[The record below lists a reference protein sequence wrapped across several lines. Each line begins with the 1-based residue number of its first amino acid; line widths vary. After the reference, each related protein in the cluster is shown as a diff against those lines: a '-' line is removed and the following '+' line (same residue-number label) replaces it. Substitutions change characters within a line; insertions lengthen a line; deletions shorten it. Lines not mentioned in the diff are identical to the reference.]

1 MNVLKVQKIND
12 DGSIAFEGM
21 FGPNEV
27 RYILEQ
33 GVNLILQ
40 EGAATIE
47 GLDEDDFDEEDDF
60 NIVGPDTV
68 Q

>member
-1 MNVLKVQKIND
+1 MNVIKVSKIND

-27 RYILEQ
+27 RYLLEQ

-40 EGAATIE
+40 EGVATIE
-47 GLDEDDFDEEDDF
+47 SLDEEDLDDDEF
-60 NIVGPDTV
+60 DIVGPDTV